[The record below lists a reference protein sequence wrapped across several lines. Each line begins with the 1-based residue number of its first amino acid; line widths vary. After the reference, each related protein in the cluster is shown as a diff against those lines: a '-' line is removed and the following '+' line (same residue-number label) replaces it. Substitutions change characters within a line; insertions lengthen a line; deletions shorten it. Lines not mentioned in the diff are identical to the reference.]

1 MQLKVFLKK
10 IIIITVKIVIKL
22 HSDRHMVIA
31 LKNLVIIIIII
42 IQVIV
47 VVVVVV
53 VLYFLQ
59 CYPNTK
65 ISNNLLNVPH

>member
-53 VLYFLQ
+53 VLLR
-59 CYPNTK
+59 
-65 ISNNLLNVPH
+65 